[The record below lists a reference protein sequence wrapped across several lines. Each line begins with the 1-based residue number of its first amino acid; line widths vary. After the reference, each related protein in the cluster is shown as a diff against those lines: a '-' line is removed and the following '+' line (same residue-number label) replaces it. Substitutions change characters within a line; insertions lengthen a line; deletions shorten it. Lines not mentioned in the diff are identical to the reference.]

1 MSDRRAPLV
10 DLQMNI
16 SGTNRREAHPLWFFV
31 VIPTGA
37 IRRIA
42 QRRDLLLGSSIVPAQ
57 NRPVLA
63 EVGSAS
69 ARLRPSTPYPLHFS
83 KSCQA
88 LHPITKVHLAD

>member
-1 MSDRRAPLV
+1 MWE
-10 DLQMNI
+10 M
-16 SGTNRREAHPLWFFV
+16 REAHPLWFFV
-31 VIPTGA
+31 VIPTGT

-69 ARLRPSTPYPLHFS
+69 IRLSPLHPTPLHFP

-88 LHPITKVHLAD
+88 FRPITKVHLADLQQLPSQNSWRD